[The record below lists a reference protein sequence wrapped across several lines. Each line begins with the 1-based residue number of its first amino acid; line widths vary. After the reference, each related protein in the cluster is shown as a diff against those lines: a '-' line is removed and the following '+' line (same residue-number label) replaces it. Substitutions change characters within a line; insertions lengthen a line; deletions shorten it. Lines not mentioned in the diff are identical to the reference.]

1 MTVVRKVFSAVV
13 VVAAFVVGG
22 FGLSVLTAGSLT
34 AVTTPGVTFDALITL
49 VGAVLAWVV
58 FGYLA
63 LGAVLALLAAL
74 PGAAGAAFDSISE
87 RVTPRA
93 YRRVVQLVLG
103 LTVVAGPAIGTAAQ
117 AAPNDV
123 TTSITAV
130 AGRVNLD
137 RPGESP
143 ANAAS
148 RIELERPGD
157 PSNNGGSRVDLDR
170 PGTGAVDTK
179 APGSARPN
187 AHDLLVKP
195 VRDRADRSYTV
206 VRGDCLWDIAKAH
219 LPAGATDSQI
229 DAEWHRWYAA
239 NRSTVGTNPDLIL
252 PGQVFTPPP
261 ST

>member
-1 MTVVRKVFSAVV
+1 MPVVRRVFSAVV

-34 AVTTPGVTFDALITL
+34 PVTGPGVTFDALITL
-49 VGAVLAWVV
+49 AGAVLAWVV
-58 FGYLA
+58 LGYLA
-63 LGAVLALLAAL
+63 LGAVLALLATL

-87 RVTPRA
+87 RVTPSA
-93 YRRVVQLVLG
+93 YRRVAQLALG
-103 LTVVAGPAIGTAAQ
+103 LPVVVGPAIGTAAQ

-137 RPGESP
+137 RPGEAP
-143 ANAAS
+143 AHARS
-148 RIELERPGD
+148 RIELDRPGN

-170 PGTGAVDTK
+170 PGTGGVGTK
-179 APGSARPN
+179 APGGG
-187 AHDLLVKP
+187 HDLLVRP
-195 VRDRADRSYTV
+195 VRDRADHSYTV

-219 LPAGATDSQI
+219 LPAGSTDSQI
-229 DAEWHRWYAA
+229 DSEWHRWYAA
-239 NRSTVGTNPDLIL
+239 NHSTVGTNPDLIF

-261 ST
+261 PT

>member
-1 MTVVRKVFSAVV
+1 MTVVRRVFSAAVV
-13 VVAAFVVGG
+13 LAAFVAGG

-34 AVTTPGVTFDALITL
+34 AVTGPGVTLDALITL

-74 PGAAGAAFDSISE
+74 PGAAGAAFDAISE
-87 RVTPRA
+87 RVTPTA
-93 YRRVVQLVLG
+93 YRRVAQLVLG

-137 RPGESP
+137 RPGDSP
-143 ANAAS
+143 ANAAG
-148 RIELERPGD
+148 RIELDRPGT
-157 PSNNGGSRVDLDR
+157 PANNGSRVDLDR
-170 PGTGAVDTK
+170 PGTGSTQTTS
-179 APGSARPN
+179 PGNRASAN
-187 AHDLLVKP
+187 NLLVRP
-195 VRDRADRSYTV
+195 VRDRSDHSYTV

-219 LPAGATDSQI
+219 LPAGASDAQI
-229 DAEWHRWYAA
+229 DTEWHRWYAA
-239 NRSTVGTNPDLIL
+239 NRSVVGTNPDLIF
-252 PGQVFTPPP
+252 PGQVFTAPPG
-261 ST
+261 

>member
-1 MTVVRKVFSAVV
+1 MTVVRRVFSAVV

-22 FGLSVLTAGSLT
+22 FGLSVLTAGSLS
-34 AVTTPGVTFDALITL
+34 AVTGPGVTFDALITL

-87 RVTPRA
+87 RITPRA
-93 YRRVVQLVLG
+93 YRRVAQLVLG

-117 AAPNDV
+117 AAPNDAS
-123 TTSITAV
+123 TSITAV
-130 AGRVNLD
+130 AGRVDLD
-137 RPGESP
+137 RPGTSP
-143 ANAAS
+143 ANAGA
-148 RIELERPGD
+148 RIELDRPGT

-170 PGTGAVDTK
+170 PGTSAHPRSGA
-179 APGSARPN
+179 N
-187 AHDLLVKP
+187 DLLVRP
-195 VRDRADRSYTV
+195 VRDRSDHSYTV

-219 LPAGATDSQI
+219 LPTGATDAQI

-239 NRSTVGTNPDLIL
+239 NRSVVGTNPDLIF
-252 PGQVFTPPP
+252 PGQVFTAPPG
-261 ST
+261 

>member
-13 VVAAFVVGG
+13 VIVAFVAGG
-22 FGLSVLTAGSLT
+22 FGLSALTAGSLT
-34 AVTTPGVTFDALITL
+34 AVTGPGVTFDALITL
-49 VGAVLAWVV
+49 VGAVLAWIV

-74 PGAAGAAFDSISE
+74 PGAAGAAFDAMSE

-93 YRRVVQLVLG
+93 YRRVAQLVLG

-137 RPGESP
+137 RPG
-143 ANAAS
+143 N
-148 RIELERPGD
+148 
-157 PSNNGGSRVDLDR
+157 PSNNAGSRVDLDR
-170 PGTGAVDTK
+170 PGAGAVDTK

-187 AHDLLVKP
+187 AHDLLVRP
-195 VRDRADRSYTV
+195 VRDRADHSYTV

-229 DAEWHRWYAA
+229 DSEWHRWYAA

>member
-1 MTVVRKVFSAVV
+1 MTVVRRVFSAVV
-13 VVAAFVVGG
+13 VVAAFVAGG

-34 AVTTPGVTFDALITL
+34 AVTGPGITFDALITL

-63 LGAVLALLAAL
+63 LGAVLALLASL
-74 PGAAGAAFDSISE
+74 PGAAGAAFDAISE

-93 YRRVVQLVLG
+93 YRRVAQLVLG

-123 TTSITAV
+123 TTSVTAV

-148 RIELERPGD
+148 RVDLDRPGN
-157 PSNNGGSRVDLDR
+157 PSNTGGSRVDLDR
-170 PGTGAVDTK
+170 PGTTAGGARANV
-179 APGSARPN
+179 S
-187 AHDLLVKP
+187 DLLVRP
-195 VRDRADRSYTV
+195 ARDRADHSYTV

-219 LPAGATDSQI
+219 LPAGATDAQI
-229 DAEWHRWYAA
+229 DSEWHRWYAA
-239 NRSTVGTNPDLIL
+239 NRSIVGANPDLIY

-261 ST
+261 G

>member
-1 MTVVRKVFSAVV
+1 MSVVRKVFSAVV

-22 FGLSVLTAGSLT
+22 FGLSVLTAGSLSAAT
-34 AVTTPGVTFDALITL
+34 GPGVAFDALITL
-49 VGAVLAWVV
+49 VGAALAWVV

-93 YRRVVQLVLG
+93 YRRVAQLVLG

-137 RPGESP
+137 RPGQSP
-143 ANAAS
+143 ANSAS
-148 RIELERPGD
+148 RIELDRPGN

-170 PGTGAVDTK
+170 PGTGA
-179 APGSARPN
+179 ANARAAVAPN

-195 VRDRADRSYTV
+195 VRDRADHAYTV

-219 LPAGATDSQI
+219 LPAGATNAQI
-229 DAEWHRWYAA
+229 DSEWHRWYAA
-239 NRSTVGTNPDLIL
+239 NRSVVGDNPDLIL

-261 ST
+261 PT

>member
-1 MTVVRKVFSAVV
+1 MAVVRRVFSAVV
-13 VVAAFVVGG
+13 VVVAFVVGG
-22 FGLSVLTAGSLT
+22 FGLSVLTAGSLS
-34 AVTTPGVTFDALITL
+34 AVTGSGVTFDALIRL

-74 PGAAGAAFDSISE
+74 PGAAGTAFDSIST
-87 RVTPRA
+87 RLTPRA
-93 YRRVVQLVLG
+93 YRRVAQLVLG

-117 AAPNDV
+117 AAPNDL

-137 RPGESP
+137 RPGGSP
-143 ANAAS
+143 ANAGA
-148 RIELERPGD
+148 RIDLDRPGN
-157 PSNNGGSRVDLDR
+157 PSNNSGSRVDLDR
-170 PGTGAVDTK
+170 PGTGAVTTG
-179 APGSARPN
+179 PGSTRAN
-187 AHDLLVKP
+187 ASDLLVKP
-195 VRDRADRSYTV
+195 VRDRADQSHTV

-219 LPAGATDSQI
+219 LPADATDSQI

-239 NRSTVGTNPDLIL
+239 NRSVVGTNPDLIL

-261 ST
+261 T

>member
-1 MTVVRKVFSAVV
+1 MAVVRKVLSAVV

-22 FGLSVLTAGSLT
+22 FGMSVLTAGSLT
-34 AVTTPGVTFDALITL
+34 AVTGPGVTFDALITL

-87 RVTPRA
+87 AVTPRT
-93 YRRVVQLVLG
+93 YRRVAQLVLG
-103 LTVVAGPAIGTAAQ
+103 LTVVAGPAISTAAQ
-117 AAPNDV
+117 AAPNGV
-123 TTSITAV
+123 TSITVV

-143 ANAAS
+143 ANAAG
-148 RIELERPGD
+148 RIELDRPGN
-157 PSNNGGSRVDLDR
+157 PSSNAGSRVDLDR
-170 PGTGAVDTK
+170 PGAGGVK

-187 AHDLLVKP
+187 ASDLLVKP
-195 VRDRADRSYTV
+195 VRDRADHTYTV

-229 DAEWHRWYAA
+229 DAEWHRWYATNHA
-239 NRSTVGTNPDLIL
+239 VVGGNPDLIL

-261 ST
+261 QT

>member
-1 MTVVRKVFSAVV
+1 MAVVRKVFSAVV

-22 FGLSVLTAGSLT
+22 MGLSALTTGSL
-34 AVTTPGVTFDALITL
+34 AGVTGPDVSFDALITL

-63 LGAVLALLAAL
+63 LGAVLALLATL
-74 PGAAGAAFDSISE
+74 PGAAGAAFDAISE
-87 RVTPRA
+87 RVTASA
-93 YRRVVQLVLG
+93 YRRVAQLVLG

-143 ANAAS
+143 ANAAM
-148 RIELERPGD
+148 RMELDRPGN
-157 PSNNGGSRVDLDR
+157 PSTNGGSRVDLDR
-170 PGTGAVDTK
+170 PGTGGADTL
-179 APGSARPN
+179 APGVSRPST
-187 AHDLLVKP
+187 HDLLVRP
-195 VRDRADRSYTV
+195 VRDRADHSYTV

-219 LPAGATDSQI
+219 LPAAATNSQI

-261 ST
+261 PT

>member
-1 MTVVRKVFSAVV
+1 MTVVRRVFSAVV
-13 VVAAFVVGG
+13 VVAAFVGGG

-34 AVTTPGVTFDALITL
+34 AGTAPGVTLDALITL
-49 VGAVLAWVV
+49 LGAVIAWVV

-63 LGAVLALLAAL
+63 LGAVLALLATL
-74 PGAAGAAFDSISE
+74 PGAAGAAFDAVSAHI
-87 RVTPRA
+87 TPRA
-93 YRRVVQLVLG
+93 YRRVAQLALG

-123 TTSITAV
+123 TTSVSAV
-130 AGRVNLD
+130 ASRVNLD
-137 RPGESP
+137 RPGDSP
-143 ANAAS
+143 ANVGA
-148 RIELERPGD
+148 RVDLDRPD
-157 PSNNGGSRVDLDR
+157 TPSDNGGSRVDLDR
-170 PGTGAVDTK
+170 PGTGGIGAKT
-179 APGSARPN
+179 AGAAS
-187 AHDLLVKP
+187 DLLVRP
-195 VRDRADRSYTV
+195 TRDQGDHSYTV

-239 NRSTVGTNPDLIL
+239 NRSIVGTNPDLIL

>member
-13 VVAAFVVGG
+13 VVAAFVAGG
-22 FGLSVLTAGSLT
+22 FGLSVLTAGSLS
-34 AVTTPGVTFDALITL
+34 AVTDQGVTFDALITL

-74 PGAAGAAFDSISE
+74 PGAAGAAFDAMSE

-93 YRRVVQLVLG
+93 YRRVAQLVLG

-137 RPGESP
+137 RPG
-143 ANAAS
+143 N
-148 RIELERPGD
+148 
-157 PSNNGGSRVDLDR
+157 PSNNAGSRVDLDR
-170 PGTGAVDTK
+170 PGAGAVDTK

-187 AHDLLVKP
+187 AHDLLVRP
-195 VRDRADRSYTV
+195 VRDRADHTYTV

-229 DAEWHRWYAA
+229 DSEWHRWYAA